1 MSIHFNLLDD
11 DVDFVDLATT
21 PPSVALVCV
30 GRARSVEPNTHNVT
44 AFLASERQ
52 SGIVFLTADSHR
64 GDAAKSDVDLSVG
77 RRTTKPLVTVNSIS
91 SRLPVTLLIVL
102 RSRPQTHSW
111 V

>member
-52 SGIVFLTADSHR
+52 SGIVFLTADVTADHR
-64 GDAAKSDVDLSVG
+64 GDAAKSDVDLSVP
-77 RRTTKPLVTVNSIS
+77 RRTTKPS
-91 SRLPVTLLIVL
+91 
-102 RSRPQTHSW
+102 
-111 V
+111 